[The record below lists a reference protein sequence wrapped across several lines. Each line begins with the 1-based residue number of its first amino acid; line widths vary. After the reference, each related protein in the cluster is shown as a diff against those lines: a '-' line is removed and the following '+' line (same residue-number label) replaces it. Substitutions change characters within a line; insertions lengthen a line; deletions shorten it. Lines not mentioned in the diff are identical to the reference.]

1 MPRWVADSEGRLQI
15 FFLSREDWIQFVNS
29 VVRPTG
35 NQFGL
40 DVEIKPL
47 QQKKVALETV
57 RP

>member
-1 MPRWVADSEGRLQI
+1 MPKWTADSDGRLNII
-15 FFLSREDWIQFVNS
+15 FLNKEDWIQFVNT
-29 VVRPTG
+29 VVKPTG

-47 QQKKVALETV
+47 KKKESAVEVV